1 MASRPAVSNF
11 IRILLLTA
19 LPAEAGKE
27 LVVKRFPL
35 SVAMVALLSA
45 GVSALTFAAEGKTA
59 IRVAAPALAS
69 AVVGWRQ
76 VEATWAGDAVI
87 EAERQSTVAAQT
99 AGRVMAINFRPGD
112 VVKQGQVIMRID
124 PAVAQQQVAGVQAQ
138 VAEARVGLE
147 NATREYS
154 RFKELFAKNY
164 VSKSQMDTAEANYKS
179 AQARLNTLQASSG
192 QATTTRQFA
201 DVTAPYAGVMSALHV
216 EIGEMASPGTPLATG
231 FDPAWLRATAQVP
244 QAWIDAVR
252 RGNKA
257 FIEVSGST
265 QWIPASRLVVIP
277 AADPRTHTTEV
288 RVYLPSSVM
297 GLLPGQ
303 FVRTHFVTGTARR
316 LVVPADAVLRRS
328 EVTGVYVLPEK
339 GKPQLRQVRLGER
352 QGDGSYEILA
362 GLREGE
368 KVALDPVRAGLT
380 R

>member
-1 MASRPAVSNF
+1 M
-11 IRILLLTA
+11 
-19 LPAEAGKE
+19 
-27 LVVKRFPL
+27 KRFPL
-35 SVAMVALLSA
+35 TAVMMVLLSVAP
-45 GVSALTFAAEGKTA
+45 G
-59 IRVAAPALAS
+59 LAS
-69 AVVGWRQ
+69 ASEQKPAARAASATALEGAVIAWRQ
-76 VEATWAGDAVI
+76 VDATWAGEAVV

-112 VVKQGQVIMRID
+112 AVMQGQVIMRID
-124 PAVAQQQVAGVQAQ
+124 PSVAQQQVAGVQAQ
-138 VAEARVGLE
+138 VTEARVGLE
-147 NATREYS
+147 NATREYE
-154 RFKELFAKNY
+154 RFKELFAKSY
-164 VSKSQMDTAEANYKS
+164 VSKSQMDMAEASYKA

-192 QATTTRQFA
+192 QAVTTRRFA
-201 DVTAPYAGVMSALHV
+201 DVTAPYSGVMSALHV
-216 EIGEMASPGTPLATG
+216 EIGEMAAPGTPLATG
-231 FDPAWLRATAQVP
+231 FDPAWLRATVQVP

-257 FIEVSGST
+257 FIEVPGSV

-288 RVYLPSSVM
+288 RLYLPSSAE

-303 FVRTHFVTGTARR
+303 FVRAHFVTGTARR
-316 LVVPADAVLRRS
+316 LVVPAASVLRRS

-339 GKPQLRQVRLGER
+339 GRPQLRQVRLGER

>member
-1 MASRPAVSNF
+1 M
-11 IRILLLTA
+11 
-19 LPAEAGKE
+19 
-27 LVVKRFPL
+27 KRFPL
-35 SVAMVALLSA
+35 TVVMMALLSA
-45 GVSALTFAAEGKTA
+45 GAPMQTTAGEGKKASPET
-59 IRVAAPALAS
+59 VPALAS
-69 AVVGWRQ
+69 AVVTWRQ
-76 VEATWAGDAVI
+76 VEATWAGEAVI

-99 AGRVMAINFRPGD
+99 AGRVTAINFRPGD
-112 VVKQGQVIMRID
+112 AVQQGQVIMRID
-124 PAVAQQQVAGVQAQ
+124 PSVAQQQVAGAQAQ
-138 VAEARVGLE
+138 VAEARVALE
-147 NATREYS
+147 NATREYE

-164 VSKSQMDTAEANYKS
+164 VSKSQMDAAESSYKA
-179 AQARLNTLQASSG
+179 AQARLNTLRASSG
-192 QATTTRQFA
+192 QAVTTRGFA
-201 DVTAPYAGVMSALHV
+201 DVKAPYSGVMSALHV
-216 EIGEMASPGTPLATG
+216 EIGEMAAPGTPLATG

-257 FIEVSGST
+257 FIEVPGSA
-265 QWIPASRLVVIP
+265 QWIPASKLVVIP

-288 RVYLPSSVM
+288 RVYLPSSAS

-303 FVRTHFVTGTARR
+303 FVRVHFVTGTARR
-316 LVVPADAVLRRS
+316 LVVPAAAVLRRS

-339 GKPQLRQVRLGER
+339 GRPQLRQVRLGER

>member
-1 MASRPAVSNF
+1 MTVSPALRDKENVVKK
-11 IRILLLTA
+11 LPLTA
-19 LPAEAGKE
+19 VL
-27 LVVKRFPL
+27 
-35 SVAMVALLSA
+35 VAMLSSGIPA
-45 GVSALTFAAEGKTA
+45 MAAAAEDKATPS
-59 IRVAAPALAS
+59 APALAS
-69 AVVGWRQ
+69 AVVAWRQ
-76 VEATWAGDAVI
+76 VEATWAGEAVI

-112 VVKQGQVIMRID
+112 AVKQGQVIMRID
-124 PAVAQQQVAGVQAQ
+124 PTVAQQQVAGVQAQ
-138 VAEARVGLE
+138 VTEARVGLE
-147 NATREYS
+147 NATREYE

-164 VSKSQMDTAEANYKS
+164 VSKSQMDTAEANYKA

-257 FIEVSGST
+257 FIEVPGST
-265 QWIPASRLVVIP
+265 QWIPAAKLVVIP

-288 RVYLPSSVM
+288 RVYLPASVSGM
-297 GLLPGQ
+297 LPGQ
-303 FVRTHFVTGTARR
+303 FVRAHFVTGTARR
-316 LVVPADAVLRRS
+316 LVVPAAAVLRRS
-328 EVTGVYVLPEK
+328 EMTGVYVLPAK
-339 GKPQLRQVRLGER
+339 GRPQLRQVRLGER
-352 QGDGSYEILA
+352 QGDGSYEVLA
-362 GLREGE
+362 GLREGD
-368 KVALDPVRAGLT
+368 KVALDPVRAGMT